1 MTASGGQTDLGAVLG
16 FSADELERN
25 RAGQLSERQQG
36 TLQQMRRGGLTG
48 LIYIGVVVI
57 GFGIFAGVYLIP
69 KLNKHQ
75 HGTSKLP
82 YGAIVY
88 GALALVV
95 LIMALS
101 IARTRRRLGRL
112 ASGTV
117 HEVVGPAK
125 TRIHRIAGNVGD
137 LGGDGAPGYG
147 GGIRLELTI
156 GKTMFFIPSQAIL
169 DAFVTGATYRV
180 FYSTGGHRVYN
191 RVLSA
196 ERLA

>member
-1 MTASGGQTDLGAVLG
+1 MTGVGGHGDLGAVLG

-25 RAGQLSERQQG
+25 RAGQVSERQRG
-36 TLQQMRRGGLTG
+36 TLQKMRRGGLQW
-48 LIYIGVVVI
+48 LIVMAVVAI
-57 GFGIFAGVYLIP
+57 GFGIYAGVYLIP
-69 KLNKHQ
+69 KLNKQQ

-95 LIMALS
+95 LIIALS
-101 IARTRRRLGRL
+101 VFRTRRRLGRL

-125 TRIHRIAGNVGD
+125 TRVHRIAGNVGD
-137 LGGDGAPGYG
+137 ISGGGGDYG

-156 GKTMFFIPSQAIL
+156 GKTMFFIPSQEIL
-169 DAFVTGATYRV
+169 NAFVAGATYRV
-180 FYSTGGHRVYN
+180 FYATGGHRVYN